1 MTAEETGRWLD
12 DVEARCNAATLG
24 PWEACLKG
32 ICACK
37 QVWSIPHDH
46 PVARIESGE
55 WGDHI
60 PAIEERDGERKAVIQ
75 LMAYGA
81 ISEETGQGN
90 AEFIA
95 HARQDTPELL
105 ALARRGLEAEA
116 ELQRVQAQAGEMRGV
131 LEDNA
136 AWLKPLLADAPD
148 SLSQRFERIAHALSG
163 DAGKGLL
170 ERLER
175 MEKALRKIRGT
186 LYQYHCCRAFRDTFC
201 TICGIINLVDATV
214 AECPESS

>member
-1 MTAEETGRWLD
+1 MEVCSRCGHEY
-12 DVEARCNAATLG
+12 AR
-24 PWEACLKG
+24 
-32 ICACK
+32 
-37 QVWSIPHDH
+37 
-46 PVARIESGE
+46 
-55 WGDHI
+55 
-60 PAIEERDGERKAVIQ
+60 PAILAGLVNPPAQ
-75 LMAYGA
+75 L
-81 ISEETGQGN
+81 
-90 AEFIA
+90 
-95 HARQDTPELL
+95 
-105 ALARRGLEAEA
+105 EA
-116 ELQRVQAQAGEMRGV
+116 ELQRVEAQAAEMRQV
-131 LEDNA
+131 LEDTA
-136 AWLKPLLADAPD
+136 AWLKPLLADTPD